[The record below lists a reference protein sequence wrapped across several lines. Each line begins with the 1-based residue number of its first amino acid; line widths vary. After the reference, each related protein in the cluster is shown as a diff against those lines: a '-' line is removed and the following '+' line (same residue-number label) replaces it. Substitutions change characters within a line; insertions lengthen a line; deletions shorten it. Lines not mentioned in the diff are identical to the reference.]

1 MPSTPKLDFTFVPGP
16 VATTFPLKRSHPA
29 RASTKDNSQRLP
41 TPQVEMFAA
50 NKPAGLTLNTPSGGG
65 LFGNTQSSTTA
76 QQPASGGLF
85 GGGANTQTQQQPASG
100 GLFGNT
106 ASNQQTQQ
114 QVSTGGGGL
123 FGGSTLGQPQ
133 QQQQST
139 GGGLFGASTTQN
151 NQQQTGGGLF
161 GASTALNT
169 QQQQQPQQQSGG
181 GLFGSTT
188 QQKPAGLFGASSTA
202 PAQQSTG
209 AGLTMGQ
216 STNQGA
222 IPGVRIDLANV
233 KGTTKFNDLTPE
245 LQREIETCDN
255 IIQQYMSQAGQ
266 IKSFMTAHE
275 GDLARLTHD
284 VEWLTRKFDGVK
296 TTLED
301 DVKMTAQ
308 LKEVVKSDADIAKA
322 AFAGAEQLKLPAHY
336 HTTWLT
342 ANKPAA
348 KSKDKEEEPALE
360 DCITLF
366 SNEADRLSQMHQFQV
381 QKVKE
386 MEQHMPGVE
395 NGLYERMRALRDGA
409 PHFAG
414 FGFAVELLDTVK
426 ALGDEIVRAA
436 GLIVESREKLTELQL
451 RTLPSRK

>member
-1 MPSTPKLDFTFVPGP
+1 
-16 VATTFPLKRSHPA
+16 
-29 RASTKDNSQRLP
+29 
-41 TPQVEMFAA
+41 MFAA
-50 NKPAGLTLNTPSGGG
+50 NKPAGLTLNTPSSGGG

-114 QVSTGGGGL
+114 QGSTGGGGL
-123 FGGSTLGQPQ
+123 FGGSTFGQPQ

-151 NQQQTGGGLF
+151 NQQQGGGGLF

-169 QQQQQPQQQSGG
+169 QQQQQQQQPQQQSG

-188 QQKPAGLFGASSTA
+188 QQKPAGLFGASTAA

-233 KGTTKFNDLTPE
+233 KGTTKFNDLTPQ

-284 VEWLTRKFDGVK
+284 
-296 TTLED
+296 
-301 DVKMTAQ
+301 
-308 LKEVVKSDADIAKA
+308 
-322 AFAGAEQLKLPAHY
+322 
-336 HTTWLT
+336 
-342 ANKPAA
+342 
-348 KSKDKEEEPALE
+348 
-360 DCITLF
+360 
-366 SNEADRLSQMHQFQV
+366 
-381 QKVKE
+381 
-386 MEQHMPGVE
+386 
-395 NGLYERMRALRDGA
+395 
-409 PHFAG
+409 
-414 FGFAVELLDTVK
+414 
-426 ALGDEIVRAA
+426 
-436 GLIVESREKLTELQL
+436 SREKLTELQL

>member
-1 MPSTPKLDFTFVPGP
+1 
-16 VATTFPLKRSHPA
+16 
-29 RASTKDNSQRLP
+29 
-41 TPQVEMFAA
+41 MFAA
-50 NKPAGLTLNTPSGGG
+50 NKPAGLTLNTPSSGGG

-85 GGGANTQTQQQPASG
+85 GGGANTQSQQQPASG

-114 QVSTGGGGL
+114 QGSTGGGGL
-123 FGGSTLGQPQ
+123 FGGSTLGQPQQQ

-151 NQQQTGGGLF
+151 NQQQAGGGLF

-169 QQQQQPQQQSGG
+169 QQQQQQQPQQQSGG
-181 GLFGSTT
+181 LFSSTT
-188 QQKPAGLFGASSTA
+188 QQKPAGLFGGSTAA

-222 IPGVRIDLANV
+222 ISGVRIDS
-233 KGTTKFNDLTPE
+233 
-245 LQREIETCDN
+245 QRQGHDQIETCDN

-366 SNEADRLSQMHQFQV
+366 SNEADRLNQMHQFQV

-451 RTLPSRK
+451 RTVPSRK

>member
-1 MPSTPKLDFTFVPGP
+1 
-16 VATTFPLKRSHPA
+16 
-29 RASTKDNSQRLP
+29 
-41 TPQVEMFAA
+41 
-50 NKPAGLTLNTPSGGG
+50 
-65 LFGNTQSSTTA
+65 
-76 QQPASGGLF
+76 
-85 GGGANTQTQQQPASG
+85 
-100 GLFGNT
+100 
-106 ASNQQTQQ
+106 
-114 QVSTGGGGL
+114 
-123 FGGSTLGQPQ
+123 
-133 QQQQST
+133 
-139 GGGLFGASTTQN
+139 
-151 NQQQTGGGLF
+151 
-161 GASTALNT
+161 
-169 QQQQQPQQQSGG
+169 
-181 GLFGSTT
+181 
-188 QQKPAGLFGASSTA
+188 
-202 PAQQSTG
+202 
-209 AGLTMGQ
+209 
-216 STNQGA
+216 
-222 IPGVRIDLANV
+222 GVRIDLANV
-233 KGTTKFNDLTPE
+233 KGTTKFNDLTPQ

-342 ANKPAA
+342 VNKPAA

-366 SNEADRLSQMHQFQV
+366 SNEADRLDQMHQFQV

-409 PHFAG
+409 SHFAG

-436 GLIVESREKLTELQL
+436 GL
-451 RTLPSRK
+451 

>member
-1 MPSTPKLDFTFVPGP
+1 
-16 VATTFPLKRSHPA
+16 
-29 RASTKDNSQRLP
+29 
-41 TPQVEMFAA
+41 MFAA

-114 QVSTGGGGL
+114 QGSTGGGGL
-123 FGGSTLGQPQ
+123 FGGSTFGQPQ

-151 NQQQTGGGLF
+151 NQQQGGGGLF

-169 QQQQQPQQQSGG
+169 QQQQQQQQPQQQSG

-188 QQKPAGLFGASSTA
+188 QQKPAGLFGASTAA

-233 KGTTKFNDLTPE
+233 KGTTKFNDLTPQ

>member
-1 MPSTPKLDFTFVPGP
+1 
-16 VATTFPLKRSHPA
+16 
-29 RASTKDNSQRLP
+29 
-41 TPQVEMFAA
+41 MFSA
-50 NKPAGLTLNTPSGGG
+50 NKPAGLTLNTPASGGGG
-65 LFGNTQSSTTA
+65 LFGNAQSSTTA

-85 GGGANTQTQQQPASG
+85 GGGGANTQTQQQPAGG

-106 ASNQQTQQ
+106 ANNQQTQQ
-114 QVSTGGGGL
+114 QQGQTGGGGL

-133 QQQQST
+133 QQQQ
-139 GGGLFGASTTQN
+139 
-151 NQQQTGGGLF
+151 QQQQGGGGLF
-161 GASTALNT
+161 GASTAQP
-169 QQQQQPQQQSGG
+169 QQQQQSGG
-181 GLFGSTT
+181 GLFGASTAQNT
-188 QQKPAGLFGASSTA
+188 QQQQPQQQQGGGLFGSTAQQKPAGLFGQSTA
-202 PAQQSTG
+202 APTQQQSTG

-308 LKEVVKSDADIAKA
+308 LKELVKSDADIAKA
-322 AFAGAEQLKLPAHY
+322 AFGGAEQLKLPAHY

-366 SNEADRLSQMHQFQV
+366 SNEADRLNQMHQFQV

-409 PHFAG
+409 PQFQG
-414 FGFAVELLDTVK
+414 FGFAVQLLDTVK

-451 RTLPSRK
+451 RPLPSRK